1 MSAASDGILLSGVLE
16 KRGGWN
22 TAWKGRYFILESCGK
37 LSYFKAEDDIAFPQR
52 AKGSIPINTSI
63 VVREGD
69 VISGR
74 ATIVIEIPKSGLI
87 SGRTFII
94 GTESKET
101 QQIWI
106 SELIKLQK
114 RVHYVAFEDDVR
126 HW

>member
-1 MSAASDGILLSGVLE
+1 MRGVLE

-37 LSYFKAEDDIAFPQR
+37 LSYFKAEEDIGFPQR

-74 ATIVIEIPKSGLI
+74 STIIIEIPKSGI
-87 SGRTFII
+87 TSGRTFII

-101 QQIWI
+101 QHAWI
-106 SELIKLQK
+106 NELTKLQK